1 MRRRFEF
8 IPKNETLFVLQLR
21 QKAAT
26 QRQCI
31 VLEDLTASGTAGH
44 HYTFLGG
51 FEVLSYC
58 EGAWSDLRAWS
69 TQRCDWRLGYFS
81 YDLKN
86 EFEQLISTNSDFIGF
101 PLFSFYH
108 PRYVVLKAK
117 GQWRVEYLQ
126 SEDTEESVRRW
137 LHSLPFVE
145 VYVNERVDIQL
156 NERVSKSQY
165 LSNIMAIQQH
175 IVRGD
180 IYEVNYCVELF
191 KEAVQLDV
199 VQLYT
204 RLLNVSPVP
213 FAAFVRSD
221 NRYLM
226 CASPERYIQK
236 RGKLIISQPIKGTAP
251 RSQAVEE
258 DKLHR
263 QQLAE
268 SEKERSE
275 NIMITDLVRNDLAR
289 IAERGSVRVDELCGI
304 YAFQQ
309 VYQMISTVSAQL
321 SDEHDW
327 LDVIQ
332 ATFPMGSMTGAPKVK
347 AMELIEAFENTK
359 RGLYSG
365 AVGYVTP
372 EDDFDFNVVIR
383 SLQYHQPT
391 GYLSTMVGS
400 AITAMSDPESEYQE
414 CLLKASAIKR
424 VLERID

>member
-8 IPKNETLFVLQLR
+8 IPKDEALFVLQLR
-21 QKAAT
+21 QKAAK
-26 QRQCI
+26 QRHCV
-31 VLEDLTASGTAGH
+31 VLEDLTAPGTAVH
-44 HYTFLGG
+44 QYTFLGG
-51 FEVLSYC
+51 FEVLSHC
-58 EGAWSDLRAWS
+58 EGAWSDLRAWNA
-69 TQRCDWRLGYFS
+69 QRRDWRLGYFS

-86 EFEQLISTNSDFIGF
+86 EFEQLTSQNNDLIGF
-101 PLFSFYH
+101 PLFSFYQ
-108 PRYVVLKAK
+108 PRYVVLKEN

-137 LHSLPFVE
+137 LHSLPFIE
-145 VYVNERVDIQL
+145 ILVDECVAIQL

-165 LSNIMAIQQH
+165 LANVKAIQEH

-180 IYEVNYCVELF
+180 IYEINYCVELY

-199 VQLYT
+199 IQLYT

-213 FAAFVRSD
+213 FAAFVRSND
-221 NRYLM
+221 CYLM

-236 RGKLIISQPIKGTAP
+236 KGKVVVSQPIKGTAP
-251 RSQAVEE
+251 RSHDAEE
-258 DKLHR
+258 DRRHR
-263 QQLAE
+263 QQLLE

-289 IAERGSVRVDELCGI
+289 IAVRGSVNVDELCGI

-327 LDVIQ
+327 LDVIE

-347 AMELIEAFENTK
+347 AMELIEAFEDTK

-372 EDDFDFNVVIR
+372 DDDFDFNVVIR

-400 AITAMSDPESEYQE
+400 AITAMSDPESEYRE

>member
-8 IPKNETLFVLQLR
+8 IPKDETLFTLQLR
-21 QKAAT
+21 QKAAK
-26 QRQCI
+26 QRQC
-31 VLEDLTASGTAGH
+31 VLLEDLTTPGK
-44 HYTFLGG
+44 YTFLGG
-51 FEVLSYC
+51 FEVLSHC
-58 EGAWSDLRAWS
+58 EGEWNDLRAWS
-69 TQRCDWRLGYFS
+69 SQRRDWRLGYFS

-86 EFEQLISTNSDFIGF
+86 EFEQLTSQNNDLIGF
-101 PLFSFYH
+101 PLFFFYQ
-108 PRYVVLKAK
+108 PRYVVLKEN

-137 LHSLPFVE
+137 LQSLPFVE
-145 VYVNERVDIQL
+145 ILVDDCVAIQL
-156 NERVSKSQY
+156 NERVSQSQY
-165 LSNIMAIQQH
+165 LSNVKAIQQH

-180 IYEVNYCVELF
+180 IYEINYCVELY
-191 KEAVQLDV
+191 KESVQLDV
-199 VQLYT
+199 AQLYT

-221 NRYLM
+221 DRYLM

-236 RGKLIISQPIKGTAP
+236 KGKVVVSQPIKGTAP
-251 RSQAVEE
+251 RSHDVEE
-258 DKLHR
+258 DRRHR
-263 QQLAE
+263 QQLLE

-289 IAERGSVRVDELCGI
+289 IAERGSVNVHELCGI

-321 SDEHDW
+321 SEEHEW

-347 AMELIEAFENTK
+347 AMELIEAFEDTK

-372 EDDFDFNVVIR
+372 EADFDFNVVIR

-400 AITAMSDPESEYQE
+400 AITAMSDPESEYRE
-414 CLLKASAIKR
+414 CMLKASAIKR

>member
-8 IPKNETLFVLQLR
+8 IPKDETLFILQLR
-21 QKAAT
+21 QKAAK
-26 QRQCI
+26 QRQCV
-31 VLEDLTASGTAGH
+31 VLEDLTASGAAGQ

-51 FEVLSYC
+51 FEVLSHC
-58 EGAWSDLRAWS
+58 EGAWSDLSAWS
-69 TQRCDWRLGYFS
+69 TQRRDWRLGYFS

-108 PRYVVLKAK
+108 PRYVVLKDK

-145 VYVNERVDIQL
+145 IFVDKCVDIQL

-165 LSNIMAIQQH
+165 LSNIKAIQQH

-221 NRYLM
+221 DRYLM

-236 RGKLIISQPIKGTAP
+236 RGKLIVSQPIKGTAP
-251 RSQAVEE
+251 RSQDVEE
-258 DKLHR
+258 DRWYR

-289 IAERGSVRVDELCGI
+289 IAERGSVRVEELCGI

-383 SLQYHQPT
+383 SLQYHQGT

-400 AITAMSDPESEYQE
+400 AITAMSDPESEYCE